1 MLSIP
6 KQDRVP
12 VAFVEVPSAVTHPLE
27 PLTPDPAL
35 GLPASDACDHASV
48 EVAGT

>member
-1 MLSIP
+1 
-6 KQDRVP
+6 
-12 VAFVEVPSAVTHPLE
+12 VAFVEVSSPVTHPLD

-35 GLPASDACDHASV
+35 DLPAPDHGDHSSV